1 MWIKWFLFLFLLKK
15 RNQKSSPLQRRPST
29 PVTKFVTHL
38 TDSFSPYPHH
48 LKPYVAT
55 AMLSHPRIGILGSLI
70 KGLPDLWPRL
80 NDETAFGHFFD
91 RTKNNLVIH
100 ITNLMPGALTR
111 AQASAQKMLTHLE
124 DGASSSFTECG
135 FTTFNPL
142 TGTSFSHTPL

>member
-1 MWIKWFLFLFLLKK
+1 MAVEWAFWSVTNRFWFELEVGIGTGSLLPGPGSFYLLH
-15 RNQKSSPLQRRPST
+15 KSLKFGGLVA

-48 LKPYVAT
+48 LKSYVAM

-100 ITNLMPGALTR
+100 ITN
-111 AQASAQKMLTHLE
+111 
-124 DGASSSFTECG
+124 
-135 FTTFNPL
+135 
-142 TGTSFSHTPL
+142 